1 MDGVLGRVEI
11 DRTPAP
17 RPQVYSHGR
26 WPVKKLQAGQTIRF
40 YSKNFGREVVM
51 HIEKLYWL
59 ERMVIVTGTVVNDV
73 AFQLDE
79 TVELVTVEEVAQR
92 AV

>member
-26 WPVKKLQAGQTIRF
+26 WPVKKLQAGQVIRF
-40 YSKNFGREVVM
+40 RTKNYENLAIM
-51 HIEKLYWL
+51 KIERLRWFDK
-59 ERMVIVTGTVVNDV
+59 MVIAYGSGIEA
-73 AFQLDE
+73 AFWLSE

-92 AV
+92 AM